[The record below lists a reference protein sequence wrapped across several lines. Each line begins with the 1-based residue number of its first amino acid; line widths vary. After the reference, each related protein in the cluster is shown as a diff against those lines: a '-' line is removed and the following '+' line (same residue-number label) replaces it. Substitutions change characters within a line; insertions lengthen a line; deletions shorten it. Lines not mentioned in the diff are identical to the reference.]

1 MRKFRR
7 DEKGSAIVLVALS
20 MVALLCITGLAID
33 GSMLY
38 MTKSKLQKVANA
50 AALSGAQEL
59 TNTEEK
65 VTKVVNNI
73 LTSHKE
79 PDSLEGLA
87 ILEKKKVQ
95 VNLSKRMPLSF
106 AGLLG
111 FQAVDVK
118 AAAAASIAPM
128 GRAVGAAPLGIDE
141 RVPLEYYKEYKLKT
155 DETGVSS
162 GNFGILALGG
172 PGARTYEENLQ
183 YGYRDEIKVGA
194 ILNTETGNIA
204 GKTISVVNELVK
216 GCTYLPEDVSE
227 RNCSR
232 IILIPVYKE
241 YDKTSNQLKAVQ
253 VTGFAYFY
261 ITQPMSSNDTSITGM
276 FIKRAGTGF
285 SEVGSLDKGA
295 YIIRLTE

>member
-1 MRKFRR
+1 MGNFRR
-7 DEKGSAIVLVALS
+7 DEKGSAIVLVALA
-20 MVALLCITGLAID
+20 MVALLCIAGLAID

-59 TNTEEK
+59 TNSGER
-65 VTKVVNNI
+65 VTKVVNDI
-73 LTSHKE
+73 LAAHKE
-79 PDSLEGLA
+79 SDSFEDLA
-87 ILEKKKVQ
+87 ILEGKKVR
-95 VNLSKRMPLSF
+95 VVLSKRMPLSF

-111 FQAVDVK
+111 YEFVDVK

-128 GRAVGAAPLGIDE
+128 GRAVGAAPLGIDYSI
-141 RVPLEYYKEYKLKT
+141 PLEYYKEYKLKT
-155 DETGVSS
+155 DSTGVSS
-162 GNFGILALGG
+162 GNFGVLALGG
-172 PGARTYEENLQ
+172 SGARTYEENLKF
-183 YGYRDEIKVGA
+183 GYQEEIAVRD

-216 GCTYLPEDVSE
+216 GCTYLPENVGD

-241 YDKTSNQLKAVQ
+241 YNKTSNQLKSVE

-276 FIKRAGTGF
+276 FIQRAGTGF
-285 SEVGSLDKGA
+285 YEEGSPDKGA
-295 YIIRLTE
+295 YVIRLTE

>member
-1 MRKFRR
+1 MGNFRR
-7 DEKGSAIVLVALS
+7 GEKGSAIVLVALA
-20 MVALLCITGLAID
+20 MVALLCIAGLAID

-59 TNTEEK
+59 TNSGER
-65 VTKVVNNI
+65 VTKVVNDI
-73 LTSHKE
+73 LAAHKE
-79 PDSLEGLA
+79 SDSFEDLA
-87 ILEKKKVQ
+87 ILEGKKVR
-95 VNLSKRMPLSF
+95 VVLSKRMPLSF

-111 FQAVDVK
+111 YEFVDVK

-128 GRAVGAAPLGIDE
+128 GRAVGAAPLGIDYSI
-141 RVPLEYYKEYKLKT
+141 PLEYYKEYKLKT
-155 DETGVSS
+155 DSTGVSS
-162 GNFGILALGG
+162 GSFGVLALGG
-172 PGARTYEENLQ
+172 SGARTYEENLKF
-183 YGYRDEIKVGA
+183 GYQEEIAVRD

-216 GCTYLPEDVSE
+216 GCTYLPENVGD

-241 YDKTSNQLKAVQ
+241 YNKTSNQLKSVE

-276 FIKRAGTGF
+276 FIQRAGTGF
-285 SEVGSLDKGA
+285 YEEGSPDKGA
-295 YIIRLTE
+295 YVIRLTE